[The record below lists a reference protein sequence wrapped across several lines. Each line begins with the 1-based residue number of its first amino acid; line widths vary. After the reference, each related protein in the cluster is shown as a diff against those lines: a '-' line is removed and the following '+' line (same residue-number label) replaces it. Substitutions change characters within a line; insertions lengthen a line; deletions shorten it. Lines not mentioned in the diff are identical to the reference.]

1 MIIFKT
7 LKWDNCFS
15 YADGNVLKL
24 DEFPIVQLIGT
35 NGVGKTSI
43 SLILQEVLYG
53 KNIKAIKKQDIIN
66 RYTGKKGYHIELE
79 FDKDNDSY
87 KIILDRKSS
96 LKLFLYKNGEDISSH
111 TSINTYKTIGDI
123 IGISEFKTFIQ
134 LLYQSSTDSLEF
146 LTATDTTRKR
156 FLISLLQ
163 LAKYT
168 ELHEIFKKEAKNA
181 NDYTKELNGAIS
193 HIMAWLEKHE
203 SFDFTEKELDE
214 VPELENELLDE
225 LSDWKADLA
234 NVRST
239 NFRINN
245 NNEYIRELENLDLSI
260 LEGNANLNVIP
271 MDTSADI
278 RKLEKERAELV
289 GYLNAPASMIKKLE
303 SLDVQCP
310 TCLQPIDPEHKEELI
325 SQCNAQIE
333 DMQIEDNNLRANIDN
348 LKRNYK
354 AFKEKEAVQKDFE
367 RLHRLIDES
376 LTRETLNK
384 SELEYNIKKRTEDIN
399 TIKNKI
405 QQITKKNTEAAA
417 HNSKIKVILEQIDE
431 FREQLEEKLIE
442 LQEAEKTLN
451 ILELLKM
458 SFSTN
463 GLISYK
469 IESSVKELE
478 SVINEYLAEF
488 GHFQIYF
495 KLAGE
500 KLNIEVVDNEGNN
513 TGIES
518 LSSGERARVNIAT
531 VLAIRKIMTSLT
543 STKINLLFLDEIV
556 GVIDEEGK
564 EKLAEILLKEKLNT
578 FMVSHEWEH
587 PLIEKIHVEKEDNIS
602 RIEHG

>member
-1 MIIFKT
+1 
-7 LKWDNCFS
+7 
-15 YADGNVLKL
+15 
-24 DEFPIVQLIGT
+24 
-35 NGVGKTSI
+35 
-43 SLILQEVLYG
+43 
-53 KNIKAIKKQDIIN
+53 
-66 RYTGKKGYHIELE
+66 
-79 FDKDNDSY
+79 
-87 KIILDRKSS
+87 
-96 LKLFLYKNGEDISSH
+96 
-111 TSINTYKTIGDI
+111 
-123 IGISEFKTFIQ
+123 
-134 LLYQSSTDSLEF
+134 
-146 LTATDTTRKR
+146 
-156 FLISLLQ
+156 
-163 LAKYT
+163 
-168 ELHEIFKKEAKNA
+168 
-181 NDYTKELNGAIS
+181 
-193 HIMAWLEKHE
+193 
-203 SFDFTEKELDE
+203 
-214 VPELENELLDE
+214 
-225 LSDWKADLA
+225 
-234 NVRST
+234 
-239 NFRINN
+239 
-245 NNEYIRELENLDLSI
+245 
-260 LEGNANLNVIP
+260 
-271 MDTSADI
+271 
-278 RKLEKERAELV
+278 
-289 GYLNAPASMIKKLE
+289 
-303 SLDVQCP
+303 
-310 TCLQPIDPEHKEELI
+310 
-325 SQCNAQIE
+325 
-333 DMQIEDNNLRANIDN
+333 
-348 LKRNYK
+348 
-354 AFKEKEAVQKDFE
+354 
-367 RLHRLIDES
+367 LHRLIDES